1 MKYSLSI
8 ILIILA
14 MNVSAQEV
22 NKKIHDAVHNKD
34 ILINAC
40 TREGVVTFPEFKE
53 LYDPLYAAYMPDA
66 ATMIELKKLVK
77 KEHIKIVFG
86 TWCSDSKVN
95 VSNFFKVLDALQ
107 FKEKNINIIAVDG
120 HKKAENGVIDGLD
133 IKMVPT
139 FIIYDNKGKE
149 LGRIVEHPKTTL
161 EGDFLAILKNR

>member
-1 MKYSLSI
+1 
-8 ILIILA
+8 

-22 NKKIHDAVHNKD
+22 NKKIHDSVHNKD

-77 KEHIKIVFG
+77 KERIKIVFG

-107 FKEKNINIIAVDG
+107 FKEKNIDIIAVDG

-161 EGDFLAILKNR
+161 EGDLLAILKNNVNLIH